1 MNAQRP
7 PTATVTAAKAA
18 QQEDDNSRDGGGDA
32 DVGDG
37 NAATKAGGTGGG
49 MAQHP
54 VVARELGET
63 LKPPG
68 KPAGK
73 RAKDK
78 SELHSR
84 IFDYLEKRST

>member
-1 MNAQRP
+1 M
-7 PTATVTAAKAA
+7 TAAKVA
-18 QQEDDNSRDGGGDA
+18 QQEDDNSRDRGGDA

-37 NAATKAGGTGGG
+37 NTATKAGGAGGG
-49 MAQHP
+49 MAQCP

-63 LKPPG
+63 PKPPG

-84 IFDYLEKRST
+84 RSIGVSIY